1 MDFDIWSISIIVAKF
16 IAYISTFIAVGTFL
30 FIHLL
35 KADTRVVSKPFT
47 LFAIFLA
54 MLASFAMI
62 PLNVGLFNDE
72 GFAGMFDY
80 QISLIII
87 DSPIGISTMLRISG
101 LALLF
106 ISFYLKGNSQL
117 ILGAA
122 ASLLTT
128 WSFTQIGH
136 LSNVEPALVKLV
148 LMTHLL
154 GIAFWVGAFIPLYR
168 AASGVIALPEA
179 ADLSH
184 RFGQLALYIVG
195 ALFFAG
201 VVMSIILLGNPS
213 QLLTNE
219 YGQTLGIKILLFF
232 ALLSLAALN
241 KLRLVPSLKAGQP
254 NAAIKLQRS
263 IILEIVIVSVI
274 LVLTAMLTTV
284 TQLPAHH

>member
-1 MDFDIWSISIIVAKF
+1 MNYSGDIRLLFRRRRSIGKN
-16 IAYISTFIAVGTFL
+16 
-30 FIHLL
+30 HRRKKRL
-35 KADTRVVSKPFT
+35 K
-47 LFAIFLA
+47 
-54 MLASFAMI
+54 M
-62 PLNVGLFNDE
+62 
-72 GFAGMFDY
+72 
-80 QISLIII
+80 
-87 DSPIGISTMLRISG
+87 
-101 LALLF
+101 ALLF
-106 ISFYLKGNSQL
+106 ISFYLKDNSQL

-136 LSNVEPALVKLV
+136 LSNVEPTLVKLV
-148 LMTHLL
+148 LVAHLL
-154 GIAFWVGAFIPLYR
+154 GIAFWVGAFIPLFR
-168 AASGVIALPEA
+168 AAGGVIALPDA

-201 VVMSIILLGNPS
+201 LVMSIILLGNPS
-213 QLLTNE
+213 QLLTSE

-241 KLRLVPSLKAGQP
+241 KLRLVPGLKAGQP
-254 NAAIKLQRS
+254 NAAIKLHRS
-263 IILEIVIVSVI
+263 IILEFVIVSVI